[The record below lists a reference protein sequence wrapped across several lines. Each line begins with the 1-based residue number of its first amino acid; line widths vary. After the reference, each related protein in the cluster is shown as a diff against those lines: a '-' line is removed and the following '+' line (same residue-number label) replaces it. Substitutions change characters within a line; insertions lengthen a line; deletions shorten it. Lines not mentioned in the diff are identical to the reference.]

1 MKVGY
6 VAIVGLPNVGKSTL
20 MNSLLHQKLTIVSPK
35 PQTTRHRILGILNG
49 EGHQVIFLDTPGLI
63 EPRYHL
69 QDAMM
74 KAAQRTMQESDLI
87 LVMVD
92 ASNAKTH
99 ELEGVKQLEVLT
111 APKLLLI
118 NKIDKVPRSSILP
131 IIDRFDK
138 MHVFHDILPVSAL
151 KAEGLDTLISII
163 LDVLPEGDP
172 FYSPDAVSDE
182 PERFFVSELI
192 REKIY
197 FNFQHGDMKSNYDL
211 EGYR

>member
-1 MKVGY
+1 
-6 VAIVGLPNVGKSTL
+6 
-20 MNSLLHQKLTIVSPK
+20 
-35 PQTTRHRILGILNG
+35 
-49 EGHQVIFLDTPGLI
+49 
-63 EPRYHL
+63 
-69 QDAMM
+69 
-74 KAAQRTMQESDLI
+74 
-87 LVMVD
+87 MVD

-197 FNFQHGDMKSNYDL
+197 FNYGEEIPYSTAVIIDEFQERPGRKDYIRAIVMVERDSQKGILIGKGGKALKKVGRQSRESIEAFLDRPVFLDLHIQVRKKWRKDKSQVKRL
-211 EGYR
+211 GYS